1 MMTVRWKV
9 NEFFC
14 TTFENETNC
23 KLKILKNIG
32 KFGDT
37 VWAFFEIDLKWSS
50 EMVKKLLR
58 GVYLR

>member
-1 MMTVRWKV
+1 M
-9 NEFFC
+9 NFFVQLLKMKH
-14 TTFENETNC
+14 C

-37 VWAFFEIDLKWSS
+37 VWVFFEIDLKWSS
-50 EMVKKLLR
+50 KMVKKLLR

>member
-1 MMTVRWKV
+1 M

-23 KLKILKNIG
+23 KLKILKSIG